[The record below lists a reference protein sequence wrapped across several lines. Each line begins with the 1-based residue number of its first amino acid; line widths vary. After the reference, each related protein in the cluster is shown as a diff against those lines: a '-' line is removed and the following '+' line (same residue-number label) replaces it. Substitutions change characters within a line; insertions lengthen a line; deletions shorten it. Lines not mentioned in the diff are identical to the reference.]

1 MLVPITKAGF
11 YAGVLS
17 MEHDVLE
24 GFSFWNELRE
34 DDRRRLRAGLILRS
48 YRKDEHILFKT
59 VKKDGILFMLGGA
72 LRVYLASDTG
82 RELTLFI
89 LRQGDAFSIM
99 TVDNA
104 TEADVI
110 PDLQAVDDSA
120 LAYLPLS
127 VMKEI
132 AYTEPPMARFV
143 FETCSRSAQA
153 ILNNISFF
161 VFNGIRSCIARE
173 ILKKSEAAGQT
184 ETISITHEELA
195 NSLGTTRV
203 VVSREIDALRD
214 RGLIRTGRGRIEL
227 LDRAGLRAAAG
238 QKL

>member
-1 MLVPITKAGF
+1 
-11 YAGVLS
+11 

-72 LRVYLASDTG
+72 LRVYLASDAG

-89 LRQGDAFSIM
+89 LRQGDAFTIM
-99 TVDNA
+99 T
-104 TEADVI
+104 
-110 PDLQAVDDSA
+110 VDDSA